1 MGEWPEEWEMPE
13 QVFVRDNVDASEI
26 AARDEFNRNN
36 PPIRGL
42 VVPGDLREIEL
53 VKRPWRNNKGRWF
66 ELAENRVLSS
76 HLAELAPGGNSV
88 RHRHTTEA
96 VIYIV
101 KGHGYSIVNYE
112 GEPEQRIDW
121 QEGYLFSPP
130 VWAWHQHF
138 NLDPD
143 EPARYLAIQDTGLIR
158 HMRFHQI
165 ERHPS
170 QLKIGE
176 GTDYVVDAVAAEA
189 EESQPVGEPAGGE

>member
-1 MGEWPEEWEMPE
+1 MGEWPEDWDMPD

-42 VVPGDLREIEL
+42 SVPGDLRTIEL
-53 VKRPWRNNKGRWF
+53 IKRPWRNNKGLWF

-76 HLAELAPGGNSV
+76 HLAELAPGTNSV

-101 KGHGYSIVNYE
+101 KGRGYSIVNYE
-112 GEPEQRIDW
+112 GEEEQRIDW
-121 QEGYLFSPP
+121 EEGTLFSPP

-138 NLDPD
+138 NADPD
-143 EPARYLAIQDTGLIR
+143 ETARYLAIQDTGLIR

-165 ERHPS
+165 ERHPT
-170 QLKIGE
+170 QLKQGG
-176 GTDYVVDAVAAEA
+176 GTDYAVDALPAQAPE
-189 EESQPVGEPAGGE
+189 PVGEPAGEQ

>member
-1 MGEWPEEWEMPE
+1 MGEWPEDIDIPA
-13 QVFVRDNVDASEI
+13 QVFVNDNADASEI

-36 PPIRGL
+36 PPLRGL
-42 VVPGDLREIEL
+42 SVPEDLRTIEL
-53 VKRPWRNNKGRWF
+53 VKRPWRNNKGLWF

-76 HLAELAPGGNSV
+76 HLAELAAGGNSV

-101 KGHGYSIVNYE
+101 KGRGYSIVNYE
-112 GEPEQRIDW
+112 GQPEERIDW
-121 QEGYLFSPP
+121 QEGTLFSPP

-138 NLDPD
+138 NLS
-143 EPARYLAIQDTGLIR
+143 ETETARYLAIQDTGLIR

-165 ERHPS
+165 ERHPT

-176 GTDYVVDAVAAEA
+176 GTDYVVDAVPAEGERVLAEA
-189 EESQPVGEPAGGE
+189 DAGD